1 MGHSS
6 DYHVDLGKP
15 ATLGMLPL
23 EALGSA
29 SAAPEHMASALWE

>member
-15 ATLGMLPL
+15 ATQGMLSL
-23 EALGSA
+23 GALGSA
-29 SAAPEHMASALWE
+29 LAAPEHMASALWE